1 MNINEVINRTEKAFG
16 LKEGEIYR
24 KRRFY
29 HIARV
34 RMVAMYFLR
43 ILYKLSYMQIAEIFG
58 MDHGTARHA
67 KRRVQIM
74 LETEPITKKIIN
86 KLQKELLAI

>member
-29 HIARV
+29 YIARV
-34 RMVAMYFLR
+34 RMVAMYFLTT
-43 ILYKLSYMQIAEIFG
+43 LYNLSYMKLAKIFG
-58 MDHGTARHA
+58 MDHATAMHA
-67 KRRVQIM
+67 KRRVQ
-74 LETEPITKKIIN
+74 TSDHARN
-86 KLQKELLAI
+86 

>member
-1 MNINEVINRTEKAFG
+1 MNIDEVINRTEKAFG
-16 LKEGEIYR
+16 LKEGDIYR

-43 ILYKLSYMQIAEIFG
+43 ILSKLTYVQIAEIFS

-86 KLQKELLAI
+86 KLQKELMAL